1 MDFLKTE
8 KTMDSEYMKVCY
20 EIASQDQKK
29 QNEIFAFLQSAC
41 NEEQYKAF
49 MVGIAYCRIM
59 LYPELKNAMM
69 ESLSA
74 MLYTEFNRKEV

>member
-8 KTMDSEYMKVCY
+8 KNMDSEYLKVCY
-20 EIASQDQKK
+20 EIARQDRKK
-29 QNEIFAFLQSAC
+29 QNEIFDFLKSAC
-41 NEEQYKAF
+41 NEAEYDAL

-69 ESLSA
+69 ASLSA
-74 MLYTEFNRKEV
+74 MLYEEFNRKEV

>member
-8 KTMDSEYMKVCY
+8 KAMDSEYLKVCY
-20 EIASQDQKK
+20 EIARQDQKK
-29 QNEIFAFLQSAC
+29 QDEIFAFLKSVC
-41 NEEQYKAF
+41 NAAEYNAL

-74 MLYTEFNRKEV
+74 VLYAEFNRKEV

>member
-8 KTMDSEYMKVCY
+8 KAMDSEYLKVCY
-20 EIASQDQKK
+20 EIARQDQKK
-29 QNEIFAFLQSAC
+29 QNEIFAFLKGAC
-41 NEEQYKAF
+41 NAEEYKAF

-69 ESLSA
+69 ASLSA
-74 MLYTEFNRKEV
+74 MLYEEFNRKEV